1 MRHRSRRL
9 GTLTLAACLVSASCT
24 GDTPAPPNVPMDSGA
39 FQVETLP
46 RAYPQPDTASIESS
60 LERFRSTLASRPA
73 SLSGGSPSRQAL
85 VRRMVAALAASDTNA
100 LRALAVTR
108 AEYAWLIY
116 PESPLLH
123 PPYRQPIDVAWILH
137 AAPHAKGFARLLE
150 RLGGRPMR
158 LDSLACAPEPVTQ
171 GANRFWTQCTAR
183 ITIGPDAVE
192 LRLFTALVERSGMFK
207 VMSYDNDF

>member
-1 MRHRSRRL
+1 
-9 GTLTLAACLVSASCT
+9 
-24 GDTPAPPNVPMDSGA
+24 
-39 FQVETLP
+39 
-46 RAYPQPDTASIESS
+46 
-60 LERFRSTLASRPA
+60 
-73 SLSGGSPSRQAL
+73 
-85 VRRMVAALAASDTNA
+85 MVAALAASDTSA

-123 PPYRQPIDVAWILH
+123 PPYRQPIDVAWMLH

-150 RLGGRPMR
+150 RLGGRPLR

-183 ITIGPDAVE
+183 ITIGSDAVE